1 MENVIT
7 TYTPVQLKAG
17 NFQVVLGKAIIKSG
31 AVLESNTLLG
41 RHTDGTSNIAGEVDY
56 TDINSILIES
66 VDATAG
72 DTIATV
78 MLTGEFNK
86 EALIVKEGSTIT
98 DFIDA
103 ARKNSIFIKELY

>member
-7 TYTPVQLKAG
+7 TYTPEQLKAG

-31 AVLESNTLLG
+31 AVLKANTLLG
-41 RHTDGTSNIAGEVDY
+41 RHTDGTSNIAGELGY
-56 TDINSILIES
+56 TDINSILIGD
-66 VDATAG
+66 VDATTG

-86 EALIVKEGSTIT
+86 NALIVKEGSTIA
-98 DFIDA
+98 DFIET